1 MAVARS
7 LKGVSHSR
15 PFFAH
20 LVYSANPF
28 VPDARSETEEA
39 IKPRRPLFVPWNG
52 GRLASPHSS
61 ARSPCRSSVGSPFAF
76 SLLPRSCMS
85 RHLPR
90 GFQNRTTRAEKTGRL
105 VRVEFLLRLYSL
117 VETDNLA
124 LAGNILALP
133 RERVA
138 PRKAGRC
145 KVSRVV
151 AILEKP
157 PHSSAESGMT
167 ASTRCNSIINEAG
180 EQCTQFLPRSWAGVV
195 KNRPFVLGEC
205 RLFPKERFLRPRPPI
220 FVFLLCMTCI
230 TANQRHIA
238 RAFLLSQK

>member
-1 MAVARS
+1 MEWRQARFS
-7 LKGVSHSR
+7 SPAR
-15 PFFAH
+15 PA
-20 LVYSANPF
+20 
-28 VPDARSETEEA
+28 AR
-39 IKPRRPLFVPWNG
+39 
-52 GRLASPHSS
+52 
-61 ARSPCRSSVGSPFAF
+61 SVGSPFAF

-90 GFQNRTTRAEKTGRL
+90 GFQNRTTRAAEKTRRR
-105 VRVEFLLRLYSL
+105 VRVEFLLRLYSP

-151 AILEKP
+151 AIWEKP

-167 ASTRCNSIINEAG
+167 ASTRCNSIINEAS

-195 KNRPFVLGEC
+195 KSRPFVLGEC

-230 TANQRHIA
+230 TTNQRHIA
-238 RAFLLSQK
+238 RAFLLSQRRVHK

>member
-7 LKGVSHSR
+7 LKGVSHSE

-52 GRLASPHSS
+52 GSLLLVPSL
-61 ARSPCRSSVGSPFAF
+61 CRSVGRGRPFAF

-90 GFQNRTTRAEKTGRL
+90 GFQTRTTRAEKTGRR
-105 VRVEFLLRLYSL
+105 VWVEFLLRLYSL

-124 LAGNILALP
+124 LARNILALP
-133 RERVA
+133 RERGA
-138 PRKAGRC
+138 PRKAVRC

-151 AILEKP
+151 AIWEKP

-180 EQCTQFLPRSWAGVV
+180 EQCTQFLPRSWAGAV

-220 FVFLLCMTCI
+220 LVFLLSMTCI
-230 TANQRHIA
+230 TTY
-238 RAFLLSQK
+238 